1 MLLHNVEFD
10 FKATRGADYKRYTHG
25 RKAALAAINALD
37 KEDEDYIIRMC
48 EIMDDFFAD
57 LLGENYADRL
67 ALDTEDVEPMLQL
80 LNDFNAA
87 TEQPTHSTFAAVAPE
102 FPELTAQPVATAPL
116 NRAQRRAARRNA
128 QHHA

>member
-1 MLLHNVEFD
+1 MLLHNVEFN

-37 KEDEDYIIRMC
+37 KEDEDYILRMC

-57 LLGENYADRL
+57 LLGEDYADRL

-87 TEQPTHSTFAAVAPE
+87 AEQPARSAIAAVSQEQSVP
-102 FPELTAQPVATAPL
+102 PVEAAPL

>member
-57 LLGENYADRL
+57 LLGEDYADRL

-87 TEQPTHSTFAAVAPE
+87 AEQPARNALAAVAQEQSTP
-102 FPELTAQPVATAPL
+102 PVEVAPL

-128 QHHA
+128 KNHA